1 MNQAAKLKLASLFT
15 VIVTVLATAQG
26 TFLTN
31 PPFTENA
38 IFVASTVITYLIM
51 ALTAWKQYLSPEIS
65 QAGIKVTLI
74 AAIVATLAGLGDL
87 VGIFKVSE
95 TTAQWIKWGI
105 SLVVMVLNIW
115 SKGFFPSEFQKDKM
129 AELKHTA

>member
-1 MNQAAKLKLASLFT
+1 MNQASKLKLASLFT

-74 AAIVATLAGLGDL
+74 AAIVATIAGVGDL

-95 TTAQWIKWGI
+95 TTAQW
-105 SLVVMVLNIW
+105 SR
-115 SKGFFPSEFQKDKM
+115 
-129 AELKHTA
+129 